1 MDDEQDPGA
10 LTSLICSSH
19 SPLLYCYA
27 REPERWVDLQT
38 VFSERKAAI
47 EAFAPDVVIA
57 FTSDHFNGFFLD
69 LMPSFCVGTRAEA
82 INDIGGFPGQ
92 LNVPER
98 DALSLAHYLRAAE
111 FDVAVSLDMKLDHA
125 ISQTLTI
132 MLGGLDTV
140 PVVPVF
146 INCINPPFVAFKR
159 SRQLGEAIGRFAMG
173 LDKRVLF
180 LGSGGLSHNP
190 TRYYPSFGTG
200 ESDVTA
206 YQLTGGSSPDALSK
220 QAWLARLESM
230 HIEGAQMLVD
240 GSRTK
245 ADLKLNDEID
255 RAFLDLVTEDNL
267 RAVDTWVP
275 EDIVATA
282 GIGWMEMHTWIASI
296 AANRAAGGGVPVVDF
311 YSEMLELGISAGVAH
326 A

>member
-1 MDDEQDPGA
+1 MP
-10 LTSLICSSH
+10 TSLVCSSH

-27 REPERWVDLQT
+27 REPERWNELQR

-47 EAFAPDVVIA
+47 EAFAPDIVVA

-69 LMPSFCVGTRAEA
+69 MMPAFCVGTRAEA
-82 INDIGGFPGQ
+82 IGDIGGFPGP
-92 LNVPER
+92 LNVPEQ
-98 DALSLAHYLRAAE
+98 DARTLIDHLRAAG
-111 FDVAVSLDMKLDHA
+111 FDVSVSQDMKVDHA

-132 MLGGLDTV
+132 MLGGLDSV

-146 INCINPPFVAFKR
+146 INCINEPFVAFGR
-159 SRQLGEAIGRFAMG
+159 SRQFGETIGRYVTG

-190 TRYYPSFGTG
+190 TRYYPSFGSG
-200 ESDVTA
+200 GQEVTA
-206 YQLTGGSSPDALSK
+206 YQLSGGKTDESLSK
-220 QAWLARLESM
+220 EEWLARLEVM

-245 ADLKLNDEID
+245 ADLKLNEEVD
-255 RAFLDLVTEDNL
+255 RTFLDLMVQDRLAELDS
-267 RAVDTWVP
+267 WEP
-275 EDIVATA
+275 PDIVAQA
-282 GIGWMEMHTWIASI
+282 GIGWMEMHTWIAAI
-296 AANRAAGGGVPVVDF
+296 AANCAAGGRVPVVDF
-311 YSEMLELGISAGVAH
+311 YGEMLELGISAGVAH